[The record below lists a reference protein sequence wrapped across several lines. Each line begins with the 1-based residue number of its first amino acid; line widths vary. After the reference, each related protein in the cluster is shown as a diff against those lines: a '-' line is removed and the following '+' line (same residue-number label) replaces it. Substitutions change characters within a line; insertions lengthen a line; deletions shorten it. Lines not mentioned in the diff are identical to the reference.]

1 MEKKKVST
9 EKPVTML
16 NAMRILRKDI
26 VFLVALVGIILS
38 NCGFSHLTTTVSQYF
53 CKCTYIPGW
62 SESIFIYVSFKCDC
76 CSRNSIPCY
85 SNM

>member
-1 MEKKKVST
+1 MLELQLDQLLDYRLEVQNQQFLLVAAGVYILYTAILAFNLRSIQWKKVST

-38 NCGFSHLTTTVSQYF
+38 NCGFH
-53 CKCTYIPGW
+53 I
-62 SESIFIYVSFKCDC
+62 
-76 CSRNSIPCY
+76 
-85 SNM
+85 